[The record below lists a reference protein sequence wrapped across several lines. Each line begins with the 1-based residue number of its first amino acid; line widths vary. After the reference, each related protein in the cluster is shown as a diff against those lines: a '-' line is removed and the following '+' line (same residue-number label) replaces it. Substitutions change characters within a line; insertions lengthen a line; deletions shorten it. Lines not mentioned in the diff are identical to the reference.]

1 MYIQYYLSCLYP
13 CRHLGSQL
21 AELENIIERML
32 QEDFGKCVSS
42 DLNRPI
48 ADTEPLMEEVCQSL
62 TLNLYLQVHC
72 NCSHYLYL
80 SKLME
85 DL

>member
-1 MYIQYYLSCLYP
+1 MYIQYYLFCLYP

-62 TLNLYLQVHC
+62 TSNHAIPAGSLL
-72 NCSHYLYL
+72 
-80 SKLME
+80 
-85 DL
+85 

>member
-1 MYIQYYLSCLYP
+1 MSFLSMF

-48 ADTEPLMEEVCQSL
+48 ADTEPLMEEVRQSL
-62 TLNLYLQVHC
+62 TLNHAIPAGSLL
-72 NCSHYLYL
+72 
-80 SKLME
+80 
-85 DL
+85 